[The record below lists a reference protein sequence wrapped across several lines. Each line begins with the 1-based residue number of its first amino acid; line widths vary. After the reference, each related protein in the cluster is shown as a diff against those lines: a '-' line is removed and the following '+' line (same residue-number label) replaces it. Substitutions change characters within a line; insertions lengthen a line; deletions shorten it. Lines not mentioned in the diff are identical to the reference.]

1 MPGGINTCCSA
12 EPFSLFRRNFH
23 IDRFYNRPV
32 FSTIQFIFRNCHN
45 DSVPF
50 FIFMISEYAISGIF
64 SPWKIRTV
72 AIPHPNHLRNPLRL
86 VEKKKSVSKASGAY
100 RFQYFH
106 ITGPDRI
113 HKGPRL
119 IRHMDGKILLSRR
132 RIENASEN
140 VPFKADRNVRP
151 EISIHK

>member
-1 MPGGINTCCSA
+1 
-12 EPFSLFRRNFH
+12 
-23 IDRFYNRPV
+23 
-32 FSTIQFIFRNCHN
+32 
-45 DSVPF
+45 
-50 FIFMISEYAISGIF
+50 MISEYAISGIF
-64 SPWKIRTV
+64 FPRKIRTV
-72 AIPHPNHLRNPLRL
+72 AVPHPDHLRNPFRL
-86 VEKKKSVSKASGAY
+86 VKKKKSVSKTSGTY

-106 ITGPDRI
+106 ITGPDHI

-140 VPFKADRNVRP
+140 IPFKADRNVRP

>member
-1 MPGGINTCCSA
+1 MPGGINTFRSA
-12 EPFSLFRRNFH
+12 ELFSLFRRNFH
-23 IDRFYNRPV
+23 IDHFYDRPV

-64 SPWKIRTV
+64 FPRKIRTV
-72 AIPHPNHLRNPLRL
+72 AVPHPNHLRNPLRL
-86 VEKKKSVSKASGAY
+86 VKKKKSVSKTSGAY

-113 HKGPRL
+113 HKGPCL

-132 RIENASEN
+132 RIENTSEN
-140 VPFKADRNVRP
+140 VPFKADRNIRP